1 MNKILDVV
9 EDIKQKITDNEYKII
24 MDSLMEIN
32 KTPLVYE
39 NHISSKFI
47 CLFRWLDTKIQMTN
61 CHYDTIKRS
70 DIYKF
75 IISEY
80 YNHYYYENIN
90 FVKIALK
97 IFFMYPTKEQDHNQ
111 VFKYVKYIT

>member
-1 MNKILDVV
+1 
-9 EDIKQKITDNEYKII
+9 
-24 MDSLMEIN
+24 MEIN

-47 CLFRWLDTKIQMTN
+47 CLFRWLDTKLQITN

-70 DIYKF
+70 DLYKF

-80 YNHYYYENIN
+80 YNHCYYENIN
-90 FVKIALK
+90 FVKI
-97 IFFMYPTKEQDHNQ
+97 
-111 VFKYVKYIT
+111 V